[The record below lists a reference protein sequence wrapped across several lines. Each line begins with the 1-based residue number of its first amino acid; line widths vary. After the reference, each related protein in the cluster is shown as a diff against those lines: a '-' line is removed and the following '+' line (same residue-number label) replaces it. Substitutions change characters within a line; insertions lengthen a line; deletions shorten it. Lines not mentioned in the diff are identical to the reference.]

1 MTSTSDSKDN
11 SPRGRGI
18 KGSPLLFIFITVCL
32 DAIGLGI
39 IIPVLP
45 DLLIEVTGEGVGAA
59 ARWGGLLT
67 ASYAVMQFLSG
78 PLLGSLSDRY
88 GRRRILLIGLIA
100 LAIDYI
106 VMSLASTLTML
117 VITRLLAGAAGST
130 HVTAKAYIA
139 DISPADKRAANFGVI
154 GAAFGIG
161 FILGP
166 VLGGLLGEF
175 GTRTPFMVAAM
186 LALLN
191 CLYGYFVLP
200 ESLPDD
206 KRRPFSWAK
215 SNPFSGLL
223 LARRFPALGWIFLS
237 LFLFSIAHQVYPAVW
252 SYWGLA
258 AFNWSSFEIGLSLA
272 LVGIGYA
279 LVQGWLIRKI
289 LPLIGES
296 RTAYAG
302 FAITALSLLFFGFAS
317 NELAVYLMLPLVA
330 LGAIVSPALEG
341 ILSNTVPENEQ
352 GLLQGVSSGLLAMA
366 TIISPLMMTQVFYVY
381 TGDGSES
388 APGFPGAPFILA
400 AVLTVLAMI
409 AFWFAVGNGR
419 GVDTVGS
426 SATATDP

>member
-1 MTSTSDSKDN
+1 
-11 SPRGRGI
+11 
-18 KGSPLLFIFITVCL
+18 
-32 DAIGLGI
+32 
-39 IIPVLP
+39 
-45 DLLIEVTGEGVGAA
+45 
-59 ARWGGLLT
+59 
-67 ASYAVMQFLSG
+67 MQFLSG

-106 VMSLASTLTML
+106 VMSLASTLSML
-117 VITRLLAGAAGST
+117 VVTRLLAGAAGST

-139 DISPADKRAANFGVI
+139 DISTADKRAANFGVI

-200 ESLPDD
+200 ESLPQS
-206 KRRPFSWAK
+206 KRRSFSWAK

-237 LFLFSIAHQVYPAVW
+237 LLLFSIAHQVYPAVW

-258 AFNWSSFEIGLSLA
+258 SFDWSSFEIGLSLA

-279 LVQGWLIRKI
+279 LVQGWLIRRI
-289 LPLIGES
+289 LSTIGES
-296 RTAYAG
+296 RTAYLG
-302 FAITALSLLFFGFAS
+302 FALTALSLLFFGFIN
-317 NELAVYLMLPLVA
+317 NEFAVYLMLPLVA

-352 GLLQGVSSGLLAMA
+352 GLLQGVSSGLVAIA
-366 TIISPLMMTQVFYVY
+366 TIISPLLMTQVFYVY
-381 TGDGSES
+381 TDTAGSS
-388 APGFPGAPFILA
+388 GYNFPGAPFVLA

-409 AFWFAVGNGR
+409 AFWFAVGNGKD
-419 GVDTVGS
+419 VDAVRS
-426 SATATDP
+426 SMAEPPERISDG